1 MGRSKNKT
9 ADGDHQVETKVSRF
23 RPLQVWPVLV
33 LMLIVVGIQFV
44 PEVVQDGPA
53 MLWMISAFGPL
64 LCSLLLM
71 IWWMTT
77 SRATWLEKIFG
88 ALAIVGILV
97 LTGSLVDKSM
107 LGPAMMMLTV
117 PMGIGIFGLVLV
129 LCRNMVSFRRTF
141 YAVLMA
147 AVGFLFSAT
156 LKADGVWGNFAL
168 GLDWRWKPTVEEVLV
183 ARSRSESSENPTK
196 PGGLSGR
203 EDLEQLKES
212 LLNPEWSEFR
222 GGNVD
227 GVFSGGVIASN
238 WNSNPPKELWRIA
251 VGPAWSSFLVAGP
264 LLFTQEQRGENEAV
278 VCYDAKD
285 GKVIWNREI
294 KSRFEDA
301 LGGPGPRSTPVL
313 SKGQLYVQGA
323 RGILARIDPV
333 TSEVV
338 WQKDLLEITK
348 QAAPPMWGFSASPIV
363 VNDLVITYGADSKNG
378 VLAFA
383 CDNGEL
389 KWSIPSGKFSY
400 SSPQAMK
407 IGDRTVIA
415 MTSEEGLQFIEP
427 ADGKIILQYDWRS
440 DGYRACQ
447 PHALAGDRFL
457 IPSGMGVGTR
467 LIQLKKDS
475 EPWSAEEIWTSRN
488 LKPDFNDFVLYKDHI
503 YGFDGAIFTCISAE
517 TGQRQWKGGR
527 YGKGQVLLLEKSAML
542 LIATE
547 DGSIVLVSAEPTAH
561 RELARI
567 KAFNGKTWNH
577 PVVVNN
583 RLYIRN
589 AEEAVCYELPLE

>member
-1 MGRSKNKT
+1 
-9 ADGDHQVETKVSRF
+9 
-23 RPLQVWPVLV
+23 
-33 LMLIVVGIQFV
+33 
-44 PEVVQDGPA
+44 
-53 MLWMISAFGPL
+53 
-64 LCSLLLM
+64 
-71 IWWMTT
+71 
-77 SRATWLEKIFG
+77 
-88 ALAIVGILV
+88 
-97 LTGSLVDKSM
+97 
-107 LGPAMMMLTV
+107 
-117 PMGIGIFGLVLV
+117 
-129 LCRNMVSFRRTF
+129 
-141 YAVLMA
+141 
-147 AVGFLFSAT
+147 
-156 LKADGVWGNFAL
+156 
-168 GLDWRWKPTVEEVLV
+168 
-183 ARSRSESSENPTK
+183 
-196 PGGLSGR
+196 
-203 EDLEQLKES
+203 
-212 LLNPEWSEFR
+212 
-222 GGNVD
+222 
-227 GVFSGGVIASN
+227 
-238 WNSNPPKELWRIA
+238 
-251 VGPAWSSFLVAGP
+251 
-264 LLFTQEQRGENEAV
+264 
-278 VCYDAKD
+278 
-285 GKVIWNREI
+285 
-294 KSRFEDA
+294 
-301 LGGPGPRSTPVL
+301 
-313 SKGQLYVQGA
+313 
-323 RGILARIDPV
+323 
-333 TSEVV
+333 
-338 WQKDLLEITK
+338 
-348 QAAPPMWGFSASPIV
+348 MWGFSASPIV